1 MVQGPAV
8 QECLYLYAVMNAAKG
23 PQLYMVK
30 NPAENPEPEE
40 RVEVVRYVVPSE
52 QIKAKREK
60 TA

>member
-1 MVQGPAV
+1 
-8 QECLYLYAVMNAAKG
+8 MNAAKG

-30 NPAENPEPEE
+30 NPAENLEPEE

-52 QIKAKREK
+52 QIKAKGGK